1 MCFEERKKN
10 KSAPFVAPTSLL
22 VEEAEQTWTKMAP
35 MVIDKR
41 SYRQARRLEVGKQL
55 LAHADPGARLELMVH
70 GQTTEFMT
78 MQAALYEI
86 EARFPEN
93 SEAKIKK
100 DGKKGGSGGGRGGG
114 ERGGGPPTHGGTPCP
129 HPGASPAHPLASPTP
144 QGPTHLL
151 LES

>member
-1 MCFEERKKN
+1 MCFEERKTN
-10 KSAPFVAPTSLL
+10 KSACSFVAPTSLL
-22 VEEAEQTWTKMAP
+22 VEEAEQTWTKIAP

-55 LAHADPGARLELMVH
+55 LAHADPGTTLELMVH

-93 SEAKIKK
+93 GEAKIKK
-100 DGKKGGSGGGRGGG
+100 KMEKKGEVEEDEEEENEEAGH
-114 ERGGGPPTHGGTPCP
+114 PPTGEPLAPTLG
-129 HPGASPAHPLASPTP
+129 HPLPTP
-144 QGPTHLL
+144 WQAPRHRVRPT
-151 LES
+151 SC